1 VKSITP
7 GELAQRLDNGAT
19 PFLLDVR
26 EPDELVD
33 DGCIAGSVNIPMGE
47 VEDRLG
53 EIPTDREV
61 VVYCHV
67 GARSAYITKKLNA
80 LGYDRAVNLT
90 GGHDGY
96 LRARFSSTSETSS
109 E

>member
-7 GELAQRLDNGAT
+7 NGLAQRLDSDTT

-33 DGCIAGSVNIPMGE
+33 AAGIAGSVNIPMDE

-61 VVYCHV
+61 VVYCHRGV
-67 GARSAYITKKLNA
+67 RSAYITQRLNA

-90 GGHDGY
+90 GGHDAWRLY
-96 LRARFSSTSETSS
+96 SMPS
-109 E
+109 

>member
-1 VKSITP
+1 MKSITP
-7 GELAQRLDNGAT
+7 GGLAQRLDSGAA

-26 EPDELVD
+26 EPDEVVD
-33 DGCIAGSVNIPMGE
+33 DGCIAGSVNIPMDE

-53 EIPTDREV
+53 EIPTDREI
-61 VVYCHV
+61 VVYCHL

-90 GGHDGY
+90 GGHGAWRLY
-96 LRARFSSTSETSS
+96 SIEAT
-109 E
+109 

>member
-1 VKSITP
+1 MKSITP
-7 GELAQRLDNGAT
+7 GGLAQRLDSGAA

-26 EPDELVD
+26 DPDEVVD
-33 DGCIAGSVNIPMGE
+33 DGCIAGSVNIPMDE

-53 EIPTDREV
+53 EIPTDREI
-61 VVYCHV
+61 VVYCHL

-90 GGHDGY
+90 GGHGAWRLY
-96 LRARFSSTSETSS
+96 SIEAT
-109 E
+109 